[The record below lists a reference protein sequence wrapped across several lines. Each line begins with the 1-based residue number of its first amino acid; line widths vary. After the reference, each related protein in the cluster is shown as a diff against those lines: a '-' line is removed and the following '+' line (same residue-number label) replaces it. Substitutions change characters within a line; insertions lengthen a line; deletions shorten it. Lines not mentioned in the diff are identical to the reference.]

1 LRRRTVTVDGV
12 DTGFLERFAAA
23 FNRHDCESLL
33 EMVTDDCVFETS
45 HGPHPYGERHV
56 GREALRGAFPRIWQM
71 FPDARWEDATHVV
84 CGTRGFSEWTF
95 RGTNAKGGSV
105 EMRGVDLFA
114 FRDGK
119 ICRKDT
125 FRKSTAELTR

>member
-1 LRRRTVTVDGV
+1 MTVDGV

-105 EMRGVDLFA
+105 EVRGVDLFA

>member
-1 LRRRTVTVDGV
+1 MTVDGV

>member
-1 LRRRTVTVDGV
+1 VTVDGV

>member
-1 LRRRTVTVDGV
+1 MSVDGV

>member
-1 LRRRTVTVDGV
+1 VTVDGV

-105 EMRGVDLFA
+105 EMRGVDLFR

-125 FRKSTAELTR
+125 FRKSTVELSG

>member
-1 LRRRTVTVDGV
+1 MASDGV

-45 HGPHPYGERHV
+45 HGPHPYGERHA
-56 GREALRGAFPRIWQM
+56 GREALRRAFPRIWQT

-84 CGTRGFSEWTF
+84 CGARGFSEWTF
-95 RGTNAKGGSV
+95 RGTSSKGGSV
-105 EMRGVDLFA
+105 EMRGVDLFI

-125 FRKSTAELTR
+125 FRKSTAELTG

>member
-1 LRRRTVTVDGV
+1 MATDGV